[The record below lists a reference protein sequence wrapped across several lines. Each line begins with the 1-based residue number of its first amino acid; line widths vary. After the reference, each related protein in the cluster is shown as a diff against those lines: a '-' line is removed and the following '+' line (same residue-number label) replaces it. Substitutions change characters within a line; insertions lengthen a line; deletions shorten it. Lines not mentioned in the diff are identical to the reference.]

1 MLILFVLFFAMS
13 GLWQSIG
20 WPSYIAVIGN
30 WFPRKYRG
38 LIFGFWW
45 SCENTGNIGGNL
57 FTNFLVTYYDMNW
70 MQVFRTIAIFVGIF
84 GVVNFFFLVDHP
96 SKFNFVV
103 DSDDPYLRTSHI
115 DKDRLR
121 DSSMIHKRQASIESG
136 KDIENR
142 KENLLSRNYNNKIST
157 YDTSAGI
164 SFLEAWAIP
173 GVLMYAICNSFVK
186 LSTYGILYWLP
197 SYAKYQLHYNT
208 NQISRIAIS
217 YDLGVIIG
225 NVIIGRIS
233 DLIYGKRAP
242 VVFFSLFWGATSLLV
257 IVFMTCK
264 QDEDWGTFLNHY
276 ATYIMLVLIFLV
288 GFWIGTVFNIISAT
302 AAADLARNSSLKNND
317 KALATLG
324 GIMDGSGSF
333 GAAVGSY
340 LIGYIRTYSWRGM
353 FMFLSAAV
361 YIGAFAILK
370 VCIREIREIRALHK

>member
-1 MLILFVLFFAMS
+1 
-13 GLWQSIG
+13 
-20 WPSYIAVIGN
+20 
-30 WFPRKYRG
+30 
-38 LIFGFWW
+38 
-45 SCENTGNIGGNL
+45 
-57 FTNFLVTYYDMNW
+57 MNW

-115 DKDRLR
+115 DRDRLR
-121 DSSMIHKRQASIESG
+121 DSSMIHKRQASIESD
-136 KDIENR
+136 KHFENR

-242 VVFFSLFWGATSLLV
+242 VVFFSLF
-257 IVFMTCK
+257 
-264 QDEDWGTFLNHY
+264 
-276 ATYIMLVLIFLV
+276 
-288 GFWIGTVFNIISAT
+288 
-302 AAADLARNSSLKNND
+302 
-317 KALATLG
+317 
-324 GIMDGSGSF
+324 
-333 GAAVGSY
+333 
-340 LIGYIRTYSWRGM
+340 
-353 FMFLSAAV
+353 
-361 YIGAFAILK
+361 
-370 VCIREIREIRALHK
+370 